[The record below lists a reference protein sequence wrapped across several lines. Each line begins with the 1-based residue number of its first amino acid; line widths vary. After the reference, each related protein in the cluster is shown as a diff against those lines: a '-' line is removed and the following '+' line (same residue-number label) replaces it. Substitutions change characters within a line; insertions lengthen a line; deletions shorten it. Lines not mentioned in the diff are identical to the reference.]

1 MKARDLPEMNSI
13 NLHHYWMPFTDN
25 RRFKAKPRLIASAK
39 DMHFTTVEGK
49 QVLDGL
55 ATLWCVNAGHG
66 RPRIVEAIRKQA
78 GELDF
83 ASSFTTSHPL
93 PFRLAERIARL
104 APAGMGRVFF
114 TNSGS
119 EAIDTALKIAL
130 AYPRLRGEGTRTRFV
145 GRSRSYH
152 GVNIA
157 GVSVGGVAANRKAYE
172 GALLPGVDHLRHTHD
187 PARNAF
193 SRGQPAHG
201 IEFADELENR
211 ILALRDAA

>member
-1 MKARDLPEMNSI
+1 MNARVDLQAMSSV
-13 NLHHYWMPFTDN
+13 NLQHYWMPFTDN

-39 DMHFTTVEGK
+39 DMYFTTVEGK

-83 ASSFTTSHPL
+83 ASSFGTSHPL
-93 PFRLAERIARL
+93 PFRLAERVARL
-104 APAGMGRVFF
+104 APAGLGRVFF

-130 AYPRLRGEGTRTRFV
+130 AYHRL
-145 GRSRSYH
+145 
-152 GVNIA
+152 
-157 GVSVGGVAANRKAYE
+157 
-172 GALLPGVDHLRHTHD
+172 
-187 PARNAF
+187 
-193 SRGQPAHG
+193 
-201 IEFADELENR
+201 
-211 ILALRDAA
+211 